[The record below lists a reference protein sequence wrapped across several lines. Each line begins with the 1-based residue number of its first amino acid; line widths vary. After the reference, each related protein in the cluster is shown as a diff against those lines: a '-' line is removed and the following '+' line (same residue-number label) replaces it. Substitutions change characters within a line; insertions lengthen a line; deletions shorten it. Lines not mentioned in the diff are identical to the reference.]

1 MKVRVEDG
9 SANRGIGRSMRV
21 ERKSLTLRER
31 AADVIRQA
39 IIDHRLLPGTHLKE
53 RELCEMLGVSRTS
66 VREALRHLETE
77 RLILTVP
84 HRGPVVVSLTAEDAK
99 QLYQVRAVLE
109 GLVGEQFALN
119 STREQ
124 TAELKRLA
132 REMAISARKDSPET
146 TLEIIAAF
154 YSVMFEGAGNQVC
167 ADSLR
172 SLNTRISILRRL
184 SLSSKGRPKAMIQE
198 VDAIVTAAEARNP
211 DAMKRAC
218 IEHVEGACK
227 AVLSQLSVA
236 AARPA
241 GKSKS
246 SRNERILTRRKQ
258 HAWIESNASRPA
270 EDTEGAGRSR
280 RHLCGGAGRR
290 SSRTG
295 CQ

>member
-1 MKVRVEDG
+1 MELVHPEGAGQWTSHSMKVHGENG
-9 SANRGIGRSMRV
+9 SANRSSGRSMRV
-21 ERKSLTLRER
+21 ERNSLTLRER

-39 IIDHRLLPGTHLKE
+39 IIDHRLPPGTHLKE

-124 TAELKRLA
+124 IAELKRLA
-132 REMAISARKDSPET
+132 REMAMSARRDSPDA
-146 TLEIIAAF
+146 TLEHIAAF

-167 ADSLR
+167 ADILM

-184 SLSSKGRPKAMIQE
+184 SLASKGRPKAMILE
-198 VDAIVTAAEARNP
+198 VEAIVAAAEARKP
-211 DAMKRAC
+211 DQMKQAC
-218 IEHVEGACK
+218 IRHVEGACK
-227 AVLSQLSVA
+227 AVLSELTTA

-246 SRNERILTRRKQ
+246 LAK
-258 HAWIESNASRPA
+258 
-270 EDTEGAGRSR
+270 
-280 RHLCGGAGRR
+280 
-290 SSRTG
+290 
-295 CQ
+295 